1 MKQNIQRWDFSGISS
16 VAQVIIRD
24 YIDFSS
30 FVLLPYFVDHINI
43 RLLQLYH
50 KMCQI
55 FCPHWQK
62 KEEAHPIILN
72 LSLQEDKS
80 HQLPQA
86 NVALCLIGS
95 SCILLAPS
103 NVGEA
108 GRPWSSH
115 CLTWDW
121 MCSNIRQWSVS
132 KDQAVKRGWQV
143 ELQIGNYE
151 RRQNLFDWYLGLLE
165 SWSVCP
171 HYLF

>member
-1 MKQNIQRWDFSGISS
+1 MRFFWYRFSCSSYHQRLHWF
-16 VAQVIIRD
+16 
-24 YIDFSS
+24 
-30 FVLLPYFVDHINI
+30 LLFCSAI
-43 RLLQLYH
+43 LLCWSYKYTCLLHLYH

-103 NVGEA
+103 NVREA
-108 GRPWSSH
+108 GRPGSSH
-115 CLTWDW
+115 CLTWDL
-121 MCSNIRQWSVS
+121 MCGNIRQWSVS
-132 KDQAVKRGWQV
+132 KEQAVKRGWQV
-143 ELQIGNYE
+143 ELQVGNYE